1 MKKIISFFLVILL
14 AFNITAVTFAIAPAY
29 VQSVSIL
36 SEKAIVMRVGETI
49 TLNAVADAQ
58 GFNRAYMYWNTND
71 TDILNLIGDKGTT
84 ENTSLISTATVKAIN
99 PGKAVI
105 SVYSDMEI
113 VAEPEDY
120 YENDSVIINVVSA
133 DDSYVSTVEPD
144 FIWYDMYL
152 GDEIS
157 INAIAH
163 TIGTD
168 SAYFNWQAD
177 DRDIVEITGNNDTIP
192 LSPPKSTVTVKA
204 LSTGL
209 ATISIYAD
217 SEYPQTYKSICSK
230 IKINVM
236 PKEDYPLQ
244 TSIWSLELK
253 TDFEK
258 TIYVGDEIN
267 LVAIA
272 EQDDYRREWAYF
284 TWSSDDDGVAD
295 VADDNVTLL
304 CTPPIS
310 IGKIKGVSEGKA
322 IVTVFAGVDDGEA
335 SIQESVVINVLPKK
349 NDEYVV
355 NFYNEIPPENSE
367 ESDYIYHKIEN
378 LQASDIVV
386 FPEIPEKENYIFT
399 GWKVQSGNEIYFAEP
414 QPFTALNNNGKYYAS
429 WCLETEYEP
438 IKIEI
443 SSSETITKGKE
454 NGKKITLK
462 TNYGRFVEDTEFPTD
477 WRTAY
482 NSETDEQTKAD
493 ILSEWKSKWNIIG
506 NDDLIIETAT
516 RIDDKTVEFTLS
528 GNSDDIYANSDIY
541 IEFDNSLLMP
551 EPYETNGEIIDW
563 DDTKIKM
570 DTDGVR
576 AKMYCSDN
584 ALALSRQSRPSTGG
598 GGGVSRYTVT
608 FDTNGG
614 SVISKQT
621 VNRNATVKEPERPL
635 RDEYNFVGWFTDKE
649 FTKQFDF
656 QAKITKSITLYAKW
670 DTQDI
675 TKKQIVFTIGKTEAT
690 VFGEEK
696 QNDVVP
702 VIKGDRAFLPARFV
716 AENLGALVEWDE
728 DIRTVTV
735 TKDDV
740 IIVITIGAESAIAG
754 GETIKLDYPAF
765 IENDRTYTPI
775 RFIAEKLGGAVDWN
789 PDGQTVT
796 ITK

>member
-1 MKKIISFFLVILL
+1 MKKIISVFLVILL
-14 AFNITAVTFAIAPAY
+14 AFNITAVTFAIAPPY
-29 VQSVSIL
+29 VQSVEI
-36 SEKAIVMRVGETI
+36 
-49 TLNAVADAQ
+49 
-58 GFNRAYMYWNTND
+58 
-71 TDILNLIGDKGTT
+71 IGD
-84 ENTSLISTATVKAIN
+84 EN
-99 PGKAVI
+99 
-105 SVYSDMEI
+105 
-113 VAEPEDY
+113 
-120 YENDSVIINVVSA
+120 
-133 DDSYVSTVEPD
+133 
-144 FIWYDMYL
+144 
-152 GDEIS
+152 
-157 INAIAH
+157 
-163 TIGTD
+163 
-168 SAYFNWQAD
+168 
-177 DRDIVEITGNNDTIP
+177 IT
-192 LSPPKSTVTVKA
+192 
-204 LSTGL
+204 
-209 ATISIYAD
+209 
-217 SEYPQTYKSICSK
+217 
-230 IKINVM
+230 M
-236 PKEDYPLQ
+236 
-244 TSIWSLELK
+244 
-253 TDFEK
+253 
-258 TIYVGDEIN
+258 YVGDEII
-267 LVAIA
+267 LEAIA
-272 EQDDYRREWAYF
+272 EPQGFSYIYMVWN
-284 TWSSDDDGVAD
+284 SDSENIITIDGDDGTTKFEPPVSSAKATALAEGTSVITVYAD
-295 VADDNVTLL
+295 LGPNPYKEEWTEHDSVT
-304 CTPPIS
+304 
-310 IGKIKGVSEGKA
+310 
-322 IVTVFAGVDDGEA
+322 
-335 SIQESVVINVLPKK
+335 INVLPKESTSSLREFSTTSYNNENEIVRHLSCAIESLNDDIVLDMENMSIAPEQSLYDSEYDLLVLLDLKTTDENNPYPQIEETAVNLGISILGGGTSHHLGK
-349 NDEYVV
+349 NYKVFLILGDTKQEISVTEIDDYNISFNIRELGKYVIYFDEYDEYVV

-386 FPEIPEKENYIFT
+386 FPEIPEKENYVFT
-399 GWKVQSGNEIYFAEP
+399 GWKVQSGNGIYFAEP

-462 TNYGRFVEDTEFPTD
+462 TNYGRFVEDTEFPSD

-516 RIDDKTVEFTLS
+516 RIDDKTVEFALS
-528 GNSDDIYANSDIY
+528 GNSGDIYADSDIY

-614 SVISKQT
+614 NSISKQT
-621 VNRNATVKEPERPL
+621 VNRNATVKEPEQPQK
-635 RDEYNFVGWFTDKE
+635 DEYNFIGWFTDKE
-649 FTKQFDF
+649 LIKQFDF
-656 QAKITKSITLYAKW
+656 STKITKSITLYAKW
-670 DTQDI
+670 DIADI
-675 TKKQIVFTIGKTEAT
+675 TKKQIVFTIGKTEAA

-696 QNDVVP
+696 QNDVAP

-716 AENLGALVEWDE
+716 AENLGALVEWDN
-728 DIRTVTV
+728 DTRTVTI

-740 IIVITIGAESAIAG
+740 IIVITIGAESAIVN

-775 RFIAEKLGGAVDWN
+775 RFIAEKLGSIVDWK
-789 PDGQTVT
+789 PDSQIIT